1 MPHQPG
7 SNRLPVPQVLCR
19 LRPVEKPFVRL
30 LVSLAIVAT
39 SVLAASSADASIVV
53 ARNDGNDA
61 KGPLDLQSVRVKPV
75 HDTGER
81 FLITTGSPIR
91 PADLDGTRG
100 WIEVDFDTDANH
112 DVEYW
117 VAIFYHHGK
126 LRGLLGKGRHVIGS
140 LHDTHRVGARA
151 ISFDV
156 THQML
161 KSKGSYDFAVFS
173 LWTGA
178 PCSKKHP
185 CIDAIPNR
193 YPLLRR
199 DFTAPAISW
208 GGVPSVS
215 TDASADLTFDVN
227 FSMLDDA
234 HGTGVAS
241 WTLQQQQD
249 AGAWNP
255 VNTGHATV
263 VTAPVT
269 GVQGE
274 VTSVRVVAVD
284 NQGNKSTSAVK
295 TIVVPWD
302 DQNLGFFSY
311 TVQTP
316 TTATGI
322 TDAFLGTTSTLPMGT
337 IVTAVLPAGS
347 NVCVLGGP
355 PAADASATLSYGST
369 SVVLSETTSSAFR
382 DGGAMCGGAA
392 TSAST
397 TVTLEVTSAEP
408 FVFDGLVLVR

>member
-1 MPHQPG
+1 M
-7 SNRLPVPQVLCR
+7 
-19 LRPVEKPFVRL
+19 EKPFSRL
-30 LVSLAIVAT
+30 LLSLAIVAT
-39 SVLAASSADASIVV
+39 SVLAASAADAAFVV

-75 HDTGER
+75 RDSGER
-81 FLITTGSPIR
+81 FLIATKSPIS

-100 WIEVDFDTDANH
+100 WIEVDFDTDANRH
-112 DVEYW
+112 VDYW
-117 VAIFYHHGK
+117 VAVFYYHGK
-126 LRGLLGKGRHVIGS
+126 LRGLLGKGKHVIGS
-140 LHDTHRVGARA
+140 VHGVQRVGTRTVA
-151 ISFDV
+151 FDV

-173 LWTGA
+173 LWTGS

-199 DFTAPAISW
+199 DYTAPTISW
-208 GGVPSVS
+208 GAVPSVS
-215 TDASADLTFDVN
+215 TDVSEDLTFEVN

-234 HGTGVAS
+234 HGTGVKG

-249 AGAWNP
+249 GGGWATAT
-255 VNTGHATV
+255 TGHSTV
-263 VTAPVT
+263 VATPVT

-284 NQGNKSTSAVK
+284 KQGNKRTSTVK

-302 DQNLGFFSY
+302 DQNTPFFTY

-316 TTATGI
+316 VTATSVPG
-322 TDAFLGTTSTLPMGT
+322 AFLGTTSTLPMGT
-337 IVTAVLPAGS
+337 KVTAVLPAGS

-355 PAADASATLSYGST
+355 SAADASATLSYAST
-369 SVVLSETTSSAFR
+369 SLVLNETTGSAFR
-382 DGGAMCGGAA
+382 DAGAMCGGAG
-392 TSAST
+392 TSTDT
-397 TVTLEVTSAEP
+397 TVTLEVTSAES